1 MGQRKNNTDFSSTGE
16 KFGELMR
23 GTFKDKCEY
32 DENMVRPVDYSF
44 MYERK
49 NQYINNSFFASF
61 SRVAVVLLVFFVAV
75 MGTAIW
81 INSNPANAGKF
92 KLEKVFTQ
100 IKNSLFT
107 VQTEESP
114 DTYFEENTKIVEFTR
129 LEDIDAIKKVMPEI
143 CIPTYIPEGYE
154 LEKLKIVESVKE
166 SYIAIYTYI
175 GNNDKRLSINVHD
188 FMSESQNADLYESGE
203 KIEMENRTI
212 YLWKEEF
219 EEGSGANIIIDNL
232 NIFICG
238 NIEYEE
244 IKKISVGLE

>member
-61 SRVAVVLLVFFVAV
+61 SRIAVVLLVFFVAV

-107 VQTEESP
+107 VETEESP
-114 DTYFEENTKIVEFTR
+114 DTYFEENAKIVEFTS

-143 CIPTYIPEGYE
+143 CIPTYIPEGYA
-154 LEKLKIVESVKE
+154 LERLKIVESI
-166 SYIAIYTYI
+166 SNSHIATYRYTD
-175 GNNDKRLSINVHD
+175 NDDNELAINIHD
-188 FMSESQNADLYESGE
+188 LVSESQNTRLYESGE
-203 KIEMENRTI
+203 KIEMKNRTI
-212 YLWKEEF
+212 YLWEEEF
-219 EEGSGANIIIDNL
+219 EEGSGANVVINDL
-232 NIFICG
+232 KIFIGG

-244 IKKISVGLE
+244 VKKIAIGLE